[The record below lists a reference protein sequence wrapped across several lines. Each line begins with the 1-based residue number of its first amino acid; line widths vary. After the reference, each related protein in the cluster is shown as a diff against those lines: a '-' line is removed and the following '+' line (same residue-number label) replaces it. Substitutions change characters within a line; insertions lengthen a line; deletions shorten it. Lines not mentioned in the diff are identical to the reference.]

1 MCGIMRGM
9 KQRVVSE
16 FSREF
21 SRHLS
26 DILRES
32 PASLRQSDI
41 ADRLPGSRSQGYVSE
56 RLGGKRPVDTDMIDV
71 IADMLGY
78 SPSWLVGQILGRMD
92 RHLIDPRSGIN
103 I

>member
-1 MCGIMRGM
+1 MVRM
-9 KQRVVSE
+9 KQRVISE

-26 DILRES
+26 DILHES

-41 ADRLPGSRSQGYVSE
+41 AHKLPGERSQGYVSE

-71 IADMLGY
+71 IADMLGW
-78 SPSWLVGQILGRMD
+78 SPAVLVGQILGRMSKGPEG
-92 RHLIDPRSGIN
+92 LIGGRSGMDI
-103 I
+103 

>member
-1 MCGIMRGM
+1 M

-32 PASLRQSDI
+32 PVSLRQSDI

-71 IADMLGY
+71 IAHMLGW
-78 SPSWLVGQILGRMD
+78 SPSLLVGQVLGRMD
-92 RHLIDPRSGIN
+92 RSVVDPRRGMGI
-103 I
+103 